1 MREYE
6 KLLIILLVTALA
18 GNAVYAQ
25 SAKALRKEREAI
37 SKMSKSEL
45 NDKATKTARKEAK
58 TLKKR
63 GGPLFRELFL

>member
-1 MREYE
+1 MK

-37 SKMSKSEL
+37 IKDVEV
-45 NDKATKTARKEAK
+45 RIE
-58 TLKKR
+58 R
-63 GGPLFRELFL
+63 